1 MTKTV
6 TFRAQ
11 DRSKA
16 KFFPVLSRRVNAYFT
31 ENGIT
36 KYGNHNMV
44 IKTIAM
50 FAMYLGPFAL
60 MLAGVVTNPWAMLA
74 CCGVMGIGLAG
85 IGMCVMHDANHG
97 SYSKNDKINRIIG
110 LSLNLVGGHAFNW
123 KVQHNYLHHT
133 YTNVHGL
140 DQDIR
145 EKGILRFSPHAP
157 LAKYHKLQHIYAFL
171 LYGLMT
177 FSWILTKDYQQMA
190 EFRKKGYD
198 KTIRANFASEVAIL
212 IISKLVYF
220 GYIAVLPIMV
230 LDISFLTWFAGFF
243 FMHWVAGFT
252 LAMIFQMAHLI
263 EETDHH
269 PFPHDTGTIDNQW
282 AIHQLETTANFGTG
296 NRLLN
301 WYAGGLNFQVEHHLF
316 PGICHIHY
324 KAISKIVRET
334 AEEYGIAYYEKPS
347 LWAALASHY
356 RLLWKLGHGKPVIMN
371 HAH

>member
-1 MTKTV
+1 MTQTV

-11 DRSKA
+11 DKSKA
-16 KFFPVLSRRVNAYFT
+16 KFFPILRKRVNTYFQ
-31 ENGIT
+31 ENGISKT
-36 KYGNHNMV
+36 GNINMV

-50 FAMYLGPFAL
+50 FTMYFGPFVLMLTGVITNPWL
-60 MLAGVVTNPWAMLA
+60 MLASCAI
-74 CCGVMGIGLAG
+74 MGFGLAG
-85 IGMCVMHDANHG
+85 IGMSVMHDANHG
-97 SYSKNDKINRIIG
+97 SYSKNDTVNRIIG

-140 DQDIR
+140 DEDIR
-145 EKGILRFSPHAP
+145 ERGILRFSPHAP
-157 LAKYHKLQHIYAFL
+157 LAKYHKLQHIYAFF
-171 LYGLMT
+171 LYGFMT
-177 FSWILTKDYQQMA
+177 ISWVLTKDYVQM
-190 EFRKKGYD
+190 RDYGKRGLD
-198 KTIRANFASEVAIL
+198 KMIRANFAKEVAIL
-212 IISKLVYF
+212 IVSKIVYI
-220 GYIAVLPIMV
+220 GYMVVLPLMV
-230 LDISFLTWFAGFF
+230 MDITFLQWLGGFL

-252 LAMIFQMAHLI
+252 LAVIFQMAHLI

-282 AIHQLETTANFGTG
+282 AIHQLETTANFGTN

-316 PGICHIHY
+316 PNICHIHY

-347 LWAALASHY
+347 LGAAVASHY

-371 HAH
+371 HQH